1 MKEQWLKLAARI
13 DALALRER
21 VMIFSALAIGIVYVV
36 YMVLAEPLVTRQR
49 LAAEQTAAQ
58 QRQIAEMNSQI
69 RERIG
74 SAMVDPDT
82 AARAR
87 LEGLLAQQTALG
99 VSLRTVQRGLVAPEK
114 MAPLLEQI
122 LQANGRL
129 KLMSLR
135 SVPVSTVNEAAP
147 LAALTD
153 APETTGA
160 PADLA
165 KAAVESATQQAAQ
178 MRNTSNAVNAAVATG
193 GASAAA
199 ASAPAVPAPKARE
212 MLYRHGVEIVLQ
224 GSYLDM
230 VAYMEALERLPVQL
244 FWGKAQLEA
253 GSYPVAKLTL
263 TLYTLSLDDKWM
275 KL

>member
-58 QRQIAEMNSQI
+58 LRQIAEMDSQI

-74 SAMVDPDT
+74 SATIDPDT
-82 AARAR
+82 SARAR

-153 APETTGA
+153 APEATGA

-165 KAAVESATQQAAQ
+165 KAAVDSATQQAAQ

-199 ASAPAVPAPKARE
+199 PASAVPAPKARE
-212 MLYRHGVEIVLQ
+212 MLYRHGVEMVLQ

-244 FWGKAQLEA
+244 FWGKAQLDA

>member
-1 MKEQWLKLAARI
+1 MKEQWLKLAARV

-21 VMIFSALAIGIVYVV
+21 VMIFSMLAIAMVYMV
-36 YMVLAEPLVTRQR
+36 YMVLAEPLLARQKI
-49 LAAEQTAAQ
+49 AAEQIAAQ
-58 QRQIAEMNSQI
+58 SRQISELENQI

-74 SAMVDPDT
+74 SATVDPDT

-87 LEGLLAQQTALG
+87 LNELLSQQTVLG
-99 VSLRTVQRGLVAPEK
+99 TSLRTVQRGLVAPEK

-147 LAALTD
+147 LSALTD
-153 APETTGA
+153 APDSTGT

-178 MRNTSNAVNAAVATG
+178 TRNTANAVNAAVASG
-193 GASAAA
+193 GASAAP
-199 ASAPAVPAPKARE
+199 APAVPAPKARE
-212 MLYRHGVEIVLQ
+212 MLYRHGVEMVLQ

-244 FWGKAQLEA
+244 FWGKARLEA
-253 GSYPVAKLTL
+253 GSYPVARLTL